1 MVLDC
6 VNCYLAGSIEYTG
19 HLLACPPPSLS
30 SSSSSPLSHLHVCRS
45 NTYYQVQDFEL
56 KNFYL
61 TLVPSSVQ
69 AALQL
74 EATASAS
81 REVGSHPFNVNLF
94 HKAFPDA
101 GISIN
106 EVIDLGVTLDYFVGG
121 DCTFS
126 GAAVVDFGVNA
137 SVPDTAVIV
146 LGYENG
152 TSQATGF
159 NSSSLTPIFDIDNAS
174 ASVTLSAWSQ
184 PVIQFGI
191 DLHKVGRLDMNVS
204 TKLPELTAKVTAVY
218 GVYGLFL
225 VFCRQGTLS

>member
-6 VNCYLAGSIEYTG
+6 VNCYLAGSVEYTG
-19 HLLACPPPSLS
+19 HLLVRSPAPSFS
-30 SSSSSPLSHLHVCRS
+30 SSSDLLHVLRS
-45 NTYYQVQDFEL
+45 NNYYQVQNFNL
-56 KNFYL
+56 VNFYL
-61 TLVPSSVQ
+61 TLVPRSVQ

-81 REVGSHPFNVNLF
+81 HEVGSHPFNVNLF
-94 HKAFPDA
+94 HQAFPNA
-101 GISIN
+101 GISIK
-106 EVIDLGVTLDYFVGG
+106 EVIDLGIILDYFVGG

-146 LGYENG
+146 MGYENG

-159 NSSSLTPIFDIDNAS
+159 NSSLLTPIFDIDNAS

-184 PVIQFGI
+184 PEILFGI
-191 DLHKVGRLDMNVS
+191 DLHRVGRLDMNVT

-218 GVYGLFL
+218 GVYGLF
-225 VFCRQGTLS
+225 